1 MTMGSIIAWIIIGS
15 VAGWLAG
22 LIVKGG
28 GFGFVGNLVIGIIG
42 AVAAGFILPAIG
54 LRMGGGMLAAILHAM
69 IGAIIVLV
77 VLSVLKRASA

>member
-1 MTMGSIIAWIIIGS
+1 MLGALISWVIVGV

-28 GFGFVGNLVIGIIG
+28 GFGFVGNLVVGIVG
-42 AVAAGFILPAIG
+42 AVAAGYILPAIG
-54 LRMGGGMLAAILHAM
+54 FHLGGGLIAAIIHAA

-77 VLSVLKRASA
+77 VLSVLKRAA